1 MLPSLEFIQDYTLK
15 SLRLKPEKWSKLIIS
30 DEQRGYL
37 HSFVDNAHPQ
47 ELIISQNM
55 GGQLQIHTDWPSP
68 LKNKGV
74 FFVKREK
81 EPLPENIS
89 DLLNHMACGD
99 VHPNALDQFCAL
111 VEEVFVP
118 IFKNE
123 FNMVKFPQCVS
134 NDIKRQVHELA
145 TSVYQIRGHIKGRT
159 LLPFPQGAHVIDEE
173 EQKVRESD
181 GRYCNMLLK
190 NNIEGIILKWA
201 HQTDEVLSKDSAA
214 EVEGSLTPGPMTEI
228 LFWDAKCVN
237 LESLFEQM
245 KANTTKKMASILNVT
260 DSAYYPCFR
269 SMFRNVVAALNESLD
284 ICLHLKPLR
293 DHFEWLE
300 KTEFTDIRPLFPP
313 MMHTICLVYSHST
326 YYNSA
331 ARIIVLMTE
340 TCNLLIDMARTYLD
354 PSSIFQIEVEEA
366 LDKVNISIRN
376 LKEFKTTFQ
385 QFKAVVPT
393 YFTEEKTP
401 KTWEFQEALIFKRFD
416 DFLERLN
423 TVKDFFLTAQQFLKL
438 EKVEIGGIRGK
449 ALTTSIK
456 KVSDEFKDLYGVFTI
471 RTYDSLDPQ
480 DQGFLEDYEK
490 FNTKIFSLDR
500 KLGAILSR
508 AFDDCVVTES
518 IFKLLHIF
526 GGLIKRKLITEELTD
541 KMPHLVVMLNT
552 EMDEAKTIFL
562 KQSRRIKETGK
573 ALTDRNMPPTSG
585 QLKFA
590 KELRDKISRGMKN
603 FMDLDHPIKASEGGE
618 QAVGKY
624 KEMVGLLNRYEENLF
639 RSWTASVER
648 KMEEG
653 LKRPLLVRNADK
665 TLNVNFGSDTLC
677 ILNEVKHLIKEFP
690 NREVPDKV
698 REIFKRFDAFRSYN
712 NSLEQVGDSQ

>member
-1 MLPSLEFIQDYTLK
+1 MD
-15 SLRLKPEKWSKLIIS
+15 KWNKLVIS
-30 DEQRGYL
+30 DEQRGFL
-37 HSFVDNAHPQ
+37 HSFIDCKEPQ
-47 ELIISQNM
+47 ELVISQNI

-81 EPLPENIS
+81 VPLPEDIN
-89 DLLNHMACGD
+89 DLLDHMACGD

-111 VEEVFVP
+111 VEEVVVP

-123 FNMVKFPQCVS
+123 FNMAKFPQCVAD
-134 NDIKRQVHELA
+134 DIKKQVHELS

-159 LLPFPQGAHVIDEE
+159 LLPFPQGAAMIEDEE
-173 EQKVRESD
+173 VKVRTSD
-181 GRYCNMLLK
+181 GKYCNMLLK

-214 EVEGSLTPGPMTEI
+214 ELEGSTNPGPMTEI
-228 LFWDAKCVN
+228 KFWDAKCVN

-293 DHFEWLE
+293 DHFETLE
-300 KTEFTDIRPLFPP
+300 ATEFTDIRPLFPP
-313 MMHTICLVYSHST
+313 MMHTVCLVYSHST

-340 TCNLLIDMARTYLD
+340 TCNLLIDMARTYLE
-354 PSSIFQIEVEEA
+354 PSAIFQIEVEEA
-366 LDKVNISIRN
+366 LDKVHISMRN

-385 QFKAVVPT
+385 HFKSLVPT

-401 KTWEFQEALIFKRFD
+401 KTWEFQEQLVFKRFD
-416 DFLERLN
+416 DFLERLD
-423 TVKDFFLTAQQFLKL
+423 TIREFFLTAQQFLKL

-456 KVSDEFKDLYGVFTI
+456 KVSDEFKDLYGVFTS

-480 DQGFLEDYEK
+480 DEGFLKDYEK
-490 FNTKIFSLDR
+490 FNSRIFSLDR
-500 KLGAILSR
+500 KLGAILIR

-526 GGLIKRKLITEELTD
+526 GSLIKRNLIALELSD
-541 KMPHLVVMLNT
+541 KMPHLVTKLNV

-562 KQSRRIKETGK
+562 KQSARVKEQGK
-573 ALTDRNMPPTSG
+573 ALTDRNMPPISG

-603 FMDLDHPIKASEGGE
+603 FLDLEHEIKTTEGGE
-618 QAVGKY
+618 LVVEKY
-624 KEMVGLLNRYEENLF
+624 KEMVGLLTHYEERVF
-639 RSWTASVER
+639 TTWTNAVER
-648 KMEEG
+648 KTTEG
-653 LKRPLLVRNADK
+653 LNRPLLVRNQDK
-665 TLNVNFGSDTLC
+665 TLNVNFGQDTLAT
-677 ILNEVKHLIKEFP
+677 LNEVKHLIKDFP
-690 NREVPDKV
+690 LRGVPDKAK
-698 REIFKRFDAFRSYN
+698 EIFKRFDDFRSYN
-712 NSLEQVGDSQ
+712 NSLEQVGRLEN